1 MAGVV
6 RPRFLTPGMAVALA
20 AYLLVALTYVQVHIK
35 ADGVAYYR
43 FLRRMLG
50 ENEPHARAY
59 QFGVALWNA
68 PFYLAGRALEVVTGP
83 EIGRHTVGELSIVVA
98 ANVAVLG
105 VFYVLWRL
113 LSELDLDGAPGAL
126 LITVFGTP
134 LFYYA
139 IYQPSYSHA
148 ADALF
153 TSLLTLLLLK
163 ASIGGSDMLAVA
175 VGVTLAVLVHVRY
188 ANVALL
194 TAVLIVLA
202 GRRSWRHLIV
212 ALGTA
217 TLVALALFGLPLVRG
232 IPYDFGSGAVAGPGA
247 TPIWGAKPDLLAPLK
262 MLFTIKRGLFIWTPF
277 TLLAVVG
284 FGLLVHRL
292 RTHRLFL
299 ASLGAAALSLLI
311 GYAAI
316 GSLWTGGMSFS
327 QRFLTGLVP
336 VFALGTAELLR
347 RFGPI
352 AAVVLTAC
360 VIWTFSLALYHGLGY
375 PGQSQDDGLFR
386 LIKVYRDQDGSPAG
400 LLRSRY
406 AYRIRERWTIYFD
419 FVRGKPEA
427 RRGARDARPRVRV
440 VRP

>member
-1 MAGVV
+1 VKPASGGPSDRAGV
-6 RPRFLTPGMAVALA
+6 RRQRFLTPAMVVALA

-35 ADGVAYYR
+35 ADGVTYYR

-50 ENEPHARAY
+50 EDEPHAYAY

-68 PFYLAGRALEVVTGP
+68 PFYLAGRTLEVVTGP
-83 EIGRHTVGELSIVVA
+83 DIGHHTVGELSIVVA
-98 ANVAVLG
+98 ANAAVVG

-113 LSELDLDGAPGAL
+113 LSELSLDGAPGAL
-126 LITVFGTP
+126 LLTVFGTP

-139 IYQPSYSHA
+139 IYQPSYNHA

-153 TSLLTLLLLK
+153 ASLLALLLLK
-163 ASIGGSDMLAVA
+163 ASIRGSERIAVA

-188 ANVALL
+188 ANIALL
-194 TAVLIVLA
+194 TGVLIVFA
-202 GRRSWRHLIV
+202 GPRAWRHLIV

-232 IPYDFGSGAVAGPGA
+232 IPYDFGAGAVAGSLGTHVA
-247 TPIWGAKPDLLAPLK
+247 AAKPDALAPLK
-262 MLFTIKRGLFIWTPF
+262 MLFTIKRGLFIWTPL

-284 FGLLVHRL
+284 YGLLFHRL
-292 RTHRLFL
+292 RAYRLFF
-299 ASLGAAALSLLI
+299 ASLGAAAMSLLL

-327 QRFLTGLVP
+327 QRYLTALVP

-352 AAVVLTAC
+352 AALALTAC

-375 PGQSQDDGLFR
+375 PGESQNDGLVR
-386 LIKVYRDQDGSPAG
+386 VIQVYHQQDGSPVG
-400 LLRSRY
+400 LLKSRY
-406 AYRIRERWTIYFD
+406 AYRIRDRWTIYLEFL
-419 FVRGKPEA
+419 
-427 RRGARDARPRVRV
+427 RRRL
-440 VRP
+440 

>member
-1 MAGVV
+1 MAGVG
-6 RPRFLTPGMAVALA
+6 RQRFLTPGMAVALA

-35 ADGVAYYR
+35 ADGVTYYR

-50 ENEPHARAY
+50 EEEPHAYAY

-68 PFYLAGRALEVVTGP
+68 PFYLAGRTLEVVTGP
-83 EIGRHTVGELSIVVA
+83 DIGRHTVGELSIVVA
-98 ANVAVLG
+98 ANVAVVG

-113 LSELDLDGAPGAL
+113 LSELDLDGAPGVL
-126 LITVFGTP
+126 LLTVFGTP

-139 IYQPSYSHA
+139 IYQPSYNHA

-153 TSLLTLLLLK
+153 TSLLALLLLK
-163 ASIGGSDMLAVA
+163 ASIRESDMLAVA

-188 ANVALL
+188 ANIAWLTGVLL
-194 TAVLIVLA
+194 VLA
-202 GRRSWRHLIV
+202 GRRAWRHLV
-212 ALGTA
+212 LALGTA
-217 TLVALALFGLPLVRG
+217 TLVGLALFGLPLVRG
-232 IPYDFGSGAVAGPGA
+232 IPYDFGSGAVTGPGG
-247 TPIWGAKPDLLAPLK
+247 TPVAGAEPDPLAPLK
-262 MLFTIKRGLFIWTPF
+262 MLFTLKRGLFIWTPL
-277 TLLAVVG
+277 TLFAVVG
-284 FGLLVHRL
+284 YGLLVRRL

-299 ASLGAAALSLLI
+299 AGLGAAALSLLL
-311 GYAAI
+311 GYAAV

-375 PGQSQDDGLFR
+375 PSQSQNDGVVR
-386 LIKVYRDQDGSPAG
+386 LIEVYRDQDGSPVG
-400 LLRSRY
+400 LLKSRY

-419 FVRGKPEA
+419 FVRG
-427 RRGARDARPRVRV
+427 GH
-440 VRP
+440 